1 MKLHC
6 MHYVIVSIYVAT
18 SPASCRVEKYVHLSL
33 IYQSLSALLL
43 RSESWLS
50 RLCVFIVLS
59 CRPNS
64 GQLLSQTVEL
74 LVHACSSSDQHIRLA
89 ASENLKKLIK
99 VRQK

>member
-50 RLCVFIVLS
+50 RLCVHSVIL
-59 CRPNS
+59 
-64 GQLLSQTVEL
+64 
-74 LVHACSSSDQHIRLA
+74 
-89 ASENLKKLIK
+89 
-99 VRQK
+99 